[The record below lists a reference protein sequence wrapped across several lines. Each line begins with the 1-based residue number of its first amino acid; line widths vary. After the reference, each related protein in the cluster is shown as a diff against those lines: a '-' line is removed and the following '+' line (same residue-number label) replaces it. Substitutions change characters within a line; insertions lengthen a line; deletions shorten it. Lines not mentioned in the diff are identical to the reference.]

1 MPFTKKYFVIGKVI
15 LRSFNIFS
23 NKTTRKCTLNFKVK
37 KKKKLGLQIYV
48 FFPHHCFKKILQ
60 LLGNFFDLNKHIPC

>member
-37 KKKKLGLQIYV
+37 KKKKAKENQAI
-48 FFPHHCFKKILQ
+48 
-60 LLGNFFDLNKHIPC
+60 